1 MNLKNIIDE
10 AFNAVEFAKGQERSD
25 MKRKTGIGLAV
36 LYGKMQD
43 EIEAAKEKGAT
54 DKEIKQI
61 EQKYQAKGLVLD
73 YSKKNNGKDFTN
85 AGTENVINL
94 KNINISKNNL
104 YKLLVR
110 ICELTGS
117 QGNPSKLP
125 EIKEILDKLKKQTEI
140 LIKYEE
146 RVSSKTYNPVGKK
159 LKNDLEK
166 IDINNLNWN
175 EKSIPF
181 TSDAANIKTGEFI
194 KKDGK
199 RTNDRYAEINA
210 VDEKDAKAGKI
221 DVSKIKSVNVTGKA
235 RPNAEV
241 YEILLPYIQEF
252 SRIKASKF
260 NIPIEDLSSE
270 KDTKKLIVKA
280 LSAAMLDDFLANKG
294 KEAPVT
300 GETEA
305 EKEIREKDY
314 KSRREIVK
322 KIIDSNSDEDFEK
335 NFSKFR
341 EMESIKD
348 SNKGK
353 NSITHVN
360 NMAKKEEDKLA
371 AKMGIE
377 KNFEENSE
385 GKSGVL
391 KNLFNKKDKVEL
403 LKRKLDELK
412 EDESIAVHAFGN
424 ISGVDMN
431 NNVWAISEKVLTK
444 PIPANSKKSAV
455 DYMFSK
461 EELSKMPYVKI
472 EGQKYYIIVA
482 NKTSVLKR
490 VCNDEEYSKIVKKYD
505 RKQSDLKKQ
514 IGRII
519 SGSTTIAESFF
530 DY

>member
-25 MKRKTGIGLAV
+25 MKRKTGIELAV

-85 AGTENVINL
+85 AGTENTINL

-146 RVSSKTYNPVGKK
+146 RVSSKTYKPVGKK
-159 LKNDLEK
+159 LKNDLEE
-166 IDINNLNWN
+166 IDINNLNWD

-181 TSDAANIKTGEFI
+181 TSDATNIKTGEFI

-210 VDEKDAKAGKI
+210 VDEKDAKEGKI

-252 SRIKASKF
+252 SRIKASKYDIF
-260 NIPIEDLSSE
+260 
-270 KDTKKLIVKA
+270 
-280 LSAAMLDDFLANKG
+280 DDFLANKG

-322 KIIDSNSDEDFEK
+322 KIIDSNSDENFEK

-341 EMESIKD
+341 EIESIKD

-431 NNVWAISEKVLTK
+431 NNVWAVSEKVLTK

-455 DYMFSK
+455 DYMFST

-514 IGRII
+514 ISRII